1 MPTTNIWICEK
12 CDWGFLPPEGSAP
25 PPRCPHCFEGTL
37 AGAEGNAP
45 TPELVIPF
53 GVNET
58 RLSSAVET
66 FAGGIPFA
74 PRDLQ
79 IGTLRQRIQKIYL
92 PMYLVDAQVQAEWH
106 AECGFNYNV
115 VSHQEQFSENR
126 GGWQS
131 RQVEETRIR
140 WEPRVGQLQRTYHN
154 IPAPALENHNHL
166 LQTLGNYDL
175 RAARPFTSEDLQT
188 TLLRLPNRTTADAW
202 HNAEQA
208 FTAAAGEECR
218 QAAAADHIRQFRWQ
232 PQFTQQNW
240 SLLLMPL
247 YSTFYLDDENRP
259 QPVLIHGV
267 SGKISGS
274 RRASMARAQS
284 TALTLVIVAAAVFML
299 GLLVSAAGIIFPP
312 ALLLGGLMLILAVA
326 LALGAV
332 YPIFAVWNF
341 NRK

>member
-1 MPTTNIWICEK
+1 MPETNIWICEK

-25 PPRCPHCFEGTL
+25 PARCPHCFERKL
-37 AGAEGNAP
+37 AGAEGGAP

-53 GVNET
+53 GVTEA
-58 RLSSAVET
+58 RLNHAVET
-66 FAGGIPFA
+66 FGSGIPFA

-79 IGTLRQRIQKIYL
+79 INALRQRIQKIYI
-92 PMYLVDAQVQAEWH
+92 PMYLVDAQIEAEWY
-106 AECGFNYNV
+106 AECGFNYNI
-115 VSHQEQFSENR
+115 VSHQEQFSDHR

-131 RQVEETRIR
+131 QQVQETRIR
-140 WEPRVGQLQRTYHN
+140 WEPRLGRLQRAYHN
-154 IPAPALENHNHL
+154 IPAPALENHNQL

-175 RAARPFTSEDLQT
+175 RAARPFTPQDLHAS
-188 TLLRLPNRTTADAW
+188 LLRLPNRPPQDAW
-202 HNAEQA
+202 GNAEQA
-208 FTAAAGEECR
+208 FAAAAGEECR

-232 PQFTQQNW
+232 PQFTQKNW
-240 SLLLMPL
+240 TLLLMPL

-259 QPVLIHGV
+259 QAVLIHGV

-284 TALTLVIVAAAVFML
+284 TALTLVIIAAALFMF
-299 GLLVSAAGIIFPP
+299 GLLISAAGIIFPP
-312 ALLLGGLMLILAVA
+312 ALMLGGLLLVLAVM

-341 NRK
+341 NRE